1 MAALPVMGP
10 AGIQGSYTS
19 TRPPSFGNP
28 HSESYSSYRRDVEL
42 WLELTEI
49 PMKKQGVALVGCLVG
64 EPKAFAKTL
73 SNDLLFSENSGKNVL
88 IHLDKAYL
96 DSAEMILNTRVSN
109 LIEYQR
115 LPTMSISTYVAGFY
129 ARLDNLTQLQMPD
142 ELKGHLLLNQ
152 ANFGSGEKSMIV
164 ASAKG
169 SFKIAALVDSMR
181 QLYGDRQ
188 DIPIESPSFV
198 TAQGEKRFCNYCKK
212 KNHVE
217 KDCWKKKKAQKELNV
232 TSSSM
237 SRNSREKSTYVT
249 FLSTQTETPV
259 QSALIDTGA
268 VHTIIGKSTL
278 DNMMKSLNIGKIEKC
293 QPLQVVHRFGTHG
306 VPIEPEFG
314 VIIPWTANDTQGNA
328 HSFNFRADV
337 LDGNHPFLVG
347 CPTLM
352 AMKSTLI
359 FENLTL
365 KATINDVACSLP
377 VKKRGNHIFI
387 DHAPVNSAVL
397 QTHIEEQENGENY
410 YGCQDLG
417 WKQYFLLPDH
427 C

>member
-1 MAALPVMGP
+1 MGP
-10 AGIQGSYTS
+10 VGVQGSYTS

-28 HSESYSSYRRDVEL
+28 QNEGYSSYRRDVEL

-49 PMKKQGVALVGCLVG
+49 PKKKQGVALVGSLVG
-64 EPKAFAKTL
+64 EPKEFAKTL
-73 SNDLLFSENSGKNVL
+73 SNDLLFCEDSGKNVL

-152 ANFGSGEKSMIV
+152 ANFGPTEKSMIV

-181 QLYGDRQ
+181 QLFGDRQ
-188 DIPIESPSFV
+188 DIPINSPLFV
-198 TAQGEKRFCNYCKK
+198 TSESEKRFCNYCKK
-212 KNHVE
+212 KNHIE
-217 KDCWKKKKAQKELNV
+217 KDCWKKKKALRESASA
-232 TSSSM
+232 SSSM
-237 SRNSREKSTYVT
+237 PGKSQEKSTYVT
-249 FLSTQTETPV
+249 FLSAQDEVPV

-278 DNMMKSLNIGKIEKC
+278 DSMMKSLNIGKIEKC
-293 QPLQVVHRFGTHG
+293 QTLQVVHRFGTHG
-306 VPIEPEFG
+306 TPIEPEFG
-314 VIIPWTANDTQGNA
+314 VIIPWTAEDTQGNT

-337 LDGNHPFLVG
+337 LEGDHPFLIG

-352 AMKSTLI
+352 AMKSTII
-359 FENLTL
+359 FENLSL
-365 KATINDVACSLP
+365 KAIINDVPCSLP
-377 VKKRGNHIFI
+377 LKKRGNHVFI
-387 DHAPVNSAVL
+387 DHAPVSLAVL
-397 QTHIEEQENGENY
+397 PIHAEEQSNDENY
-410 YGCQDLG
+410 YGHQDLR
-417 WKQYFLLPDH
+417 WAQYFLLPDH